1 MRCFVLNV
9 LLVLICFLIQAEG
22 ALKHAGIAY
31 TDSRGEWQF
40 YTHPRDKGAG
50 KFPKYKF
57 MLLSEAEAQERIAK
71 KKYSVFLPTPEQHA
85 AMVEHWAAPLQVP
98 TTLPRAFVVGSHQA
112 LEIRLQKLQSDFLS
126 FEEWKDTLQTT
137 VVSLQVEVQSHSQTL
152 IEVSAAVSQVIAALP
167 ELNQTLDGHAS
178 QITSLSNKVHKLAE
192 RSNFTYIPRPYY
204 QPREAHYEALVRR
217 VRDHSSGL
225 IAVVGSGGVGKTSLV
240 SQYLHAQRDS
250 GQYHRILRMT
260 MDSSSIE
267 SSLVD
272 LCQQL
277 FITTKDR
284 KREDWLPEMAC
295 RLLNQSWLMVWDNV
309 DSTSSIESLL
319 PFFITKPARDTSCP
333 QDLIVTTRNAFG
345 WVEPVLV
352 DVFTQKEALSYIRH
366 QLTAA
371 GSPFFKENEAMALAE
386 VLGYHPLALELAL
399 GDLCVYHQS
408 ISAFLSNLKAAGTLF
423 YLLKLFILRLMT
435 SFLLTLTLGLHS
447 LAVPQHRVNH
457 VSRLNENSL
466 QTLWQ
471 LSLQR
476 LSKDAIQLLRVLS
489 FCSAAD
495 GTSGTFLSLFLPSED
510 TNRYKEALFAL
521 RQQSLVKPVSIASE
535 LNASETAS
543 VERWAMHRLLQD
555 VVRAEALKEWET
567 SSDTNRLKSFLED
580 FVLHLKGAFFNSI
593 LAEPSMQKRT
603 RVREGTQHGAHLYTC
618 TLLVTDERSGSFLPE
633 LQAGLLN
640 MIGDQESLHLQHYQE
655 GKNHFQQAIALYEYL
670 PGVESLVHLV
680 HANNNFAA
688 CCLAMEQYTEGL
700 AALNRSIHL
709 STPITNAVNDSAER
723 REARMLLVNA
733 HQLKGAFYLRMCEYN
748 QSADSMRAAD
758 RLMQQFSPSPA
769 SDTPASSPTGDTVCL
784 VSRLTIQC
792 NICHMTGDFSQAL
805 ALNSE
810 ALSILRDAPDKSE
823 FAEAIASKYAT
834 AALIYAQCGMFSKAH
849 QHYTLAISQ
858 YKKEYGENGNHPSI
872 ALLLNSVGKLY
883 MPRRNP
889 QAKQYCLQALAMF
902 KALGIEVSEELANT
916 LGNLSQ
922 YAYSV
927 ERNFATA
934 LEYGTRA
941 YAILQTVIR
950 FTGKSK
956 LTGNICATLASIAR
970 STGDFASAREYAQSA
985 LEASLDIHGK
995 NAVHEDIAMSY
1006 SSLGMVELEDGNYDK
1021 AQRYFDTAMQMCL
1034 DYWGENTPHQQFA
1047 DLHIN
1052 LGTTA
1057 RYQQRNSDAHQ
1068 HYLAALHILKALG
1081 MPESHPDVLGCILSI
1096 AALDRAELSCFQ
1108 RIVCLVCCPC
1118 ALLHLCCSYCGCCES
1133 QVGRFLLLQITLHI
1147 ARSLCSS

>member
-1 MRCFVLNV
+1 M
-9 LLVLICFLIQAEG
+9 Q
-22 ALKHAGIAY
+22 
-31 TDSRGEWQF
+31 
-40 YTHPRDKGAG
+40 
-50 KFPKYKF
+50 FPKYKF

-71 KKYSVFLPTPEQHA
+71 KTFGVFSPTSEQRA
-85 AMVEHWAAPLQVP
+85 VMTEHWAAPLQIP
-98 TTLPRAFVVGSHQA
+98 TTLSRASVAGTHQA

-137 VVSLQVEVQSHSQTL
+137 VVSLQVEVSGHSQTL
-152 IEVSAAVSQVIAALP
+152 IEVSAAVKQVIAALP
-167 ELNQTLDGHAS
+167 ELNQTLEGHTS
-178 QITSLSNKVHKLAE
+178 QLSSLSNKVHKLAE
-192 RSNFTYIPRPYY
+192 RSNFTYIPRPYF
-204 QPREAHYEALVRR
+204 QPRKAPYEALVCR
-217 VRDHSSGL
+217 VQDHSSGF

-240 SQYLHAQRDS
+240 TQYMHAQRDS
-250 GQYHRILRMT
+250 GQYHRILRMA
-260 MDSSSIE
+260 MDSASIE
-267 SSLVD
+267 ASLVD

-309 DSTSSIESLL
+309 DSASSIELLL
-319 PFFITKPARDTSCP
+319 PFFVTKPVRDVNFP

-352 DVFTQKEALSYIRH
+352 DVFTQKEALSYIKH

-408 ISAFLSNLKAAGTLF
+408 ISSFLANLKAAGTFFLRCC
-423 YLLKLFILRLMT
+423 YKLRVKSSFII
-435 SFLLTLTLGLHS
+435 LLTTTAGLHS
-447 LAVPQHRVNH
+447 LVVPQHRLTH
-457 VSRLNENSL
+457 VGRLNENSL

-476 LSKDAIQLLRVLS
+476 LSKNAILLLRVLS
-489 FCSAAD
+489 FCSAD
-495 GTSGTFLSLFLPSED
+495 GTCGTFLSLFLPSED
-510 TNRYKEALFAL
+510 ANRYKEALFAL

-543 VERWAMHRLLQD
+543 VERWVMHRLLQD

-567 SSDTNRLKSFLED
+567 RSDTNQLKSFLED
-580 FVLHLKGAFFNSI
+580 FVSHLKRTFFNSI
-593 LAEPSMQKRT
+593 LAEPSKQKRM
-603 RVREGTQHGAHLYTC
+603 RVREGTQHGAHFYAC
-618 TLLVTDERSGSFLPE
+618 TLLVTGERSSSFLPE
-633 LQAGLLN
+633 LQARLLN
-640 MIGDQESLHLQHYQE
+640 MVGDQESLYLQHYQE
-655 GKNHFQQAIALYEYL
+655 GKNHFQQAIALYESL

-680 HANNNFAA
+680 HANNNFAT
-688 CCLAMEQYTEGL
+688 CCLAMEQYAEGL
-700 AALNRSIHL
+700 AALSRSISV
-709 STPITNAVNDSAER
+709 STPIANAVNDSAER
-723 REARMLLVNA
+723 SEARMLLVNA
-733 HQLKGAFYLRMCEYN
+733 HQLNGAFYLRMCEYN

-769 SDTPASSPTGDTVCL
+769 SDTPASSPTGDTVFL

-792 NICHMTGDFSQAL
+792 NICLMTGDFSQAL

-883 MPRRNP
+883 MPRRSP
-889 QAKQYCLQALAMF
+889 QAKHYCLQALAMF
-902 KALGIEVSEELANT
+902 EALGIEVSEELANT

-927 ERNFATA
+927 ERNFAAAT
-934 LEYGTRA
+934 EYGTRA

-970 STGDFASAREYAQSA
+970 SSGDIASAREYAQAA
-985 LEASLDIHGK
+985 LEASLDIHGA

-1006 SSLGMVELEDGNYDK
+1006 SSLGLGGIGRQTETLIRRSVTLKQLCGCAWTTGAKTLLTNNFLIYIF
-1021 AQRYFDTAMQMCL
+1021 AWPPPPDTSRGMQM
-1034 DYWGENTPHQQFA
+1034 P
-1047 DLHIN
+1047 IN
-1052 LGTTA
+1052 
-1057 RYQQRNSDAHQ
+1057 
-1068 HYLAALHILKALG
+1068 
-1081 MPESHPDVLGCILSI
+1081 
-1096 AALDRAELSCFQ
+1096 
-1108 RIVCLVCCPC
+1108 
-1118 ALLHLCCSYCGCCES
+1118 
-1133 QVGRFLLLQITLHI
+1133 ITLP
-1147 ARSLCSS
+1147 RCTS